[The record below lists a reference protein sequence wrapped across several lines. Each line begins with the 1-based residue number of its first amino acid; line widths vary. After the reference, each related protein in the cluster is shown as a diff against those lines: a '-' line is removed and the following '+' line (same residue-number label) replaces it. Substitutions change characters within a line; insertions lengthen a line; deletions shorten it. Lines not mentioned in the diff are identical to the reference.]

1 MDYNNRCVSTN
12 RLTSNTKKTGFLA
25 ALDNTVCFLPLQ
37 SFVDSQRLDYL
48 LKVLSDE
55 AKGTPL
61 SSLRASQYPIEQSWI
76 EQGQVAQVELIEWSR
91 GLIFPEANQ
100 SYVTV
105 IGGLSV
111 CLIRDFLAH
120 TL

>member
-1 MDYNNRCVSTN
+1 MDHHAKYVSSD
-12 RLTSNTKKTGFLA
+12 LFASNTKKTGFLA
-25 ALDNTVCFLPLQ
+25 ALDNTICFLPLQ
-37 SFVDSQRLDYL
+37 SVVDNQRLDYL

-61 SSLRASQYPIEQSWI
+61 SSLRASQYLIERSWI

-91 GLIFPEANQ
+91 GLIFPQANQ

-111 CLIRDFLAH
+111 RPSRDRLIDVH
-120 TL
+120 